1 MPQLTKLQK
10 TALSGDILVLIVL
23 TVAGFAT
30 HLTLDAVGRLIVT
43 AVTALI
49 AWAAVAPFLRVY
61 DSDVLATPGSVWRV
75 GWAWLVAAP
84 LATFLR
90 AIALDRDIPWPFV
103 LVTILLNGFAL
114 AAWRIAFGWWQVR
127 SRS

>member
-10 TALSGDILVLIVL
+10 TALSGDILVLIVV